1 MNKYKSEFNLGR
13 EPNEEEENYNISA
26 NYVFDITE
34 LDDTKYFLS
43 PVEAYAFLAHG
54 MENVKSIVL
63 NKNDKPLIVFGKN
76 KEATPYSMYQQIS
89 SMDSQF
95 KDVYEIEYAEKKA
108 AGQEVF
114 NPFSAKSGNM
124 NWISVA
130 KRRKNAIK
138 NTIRRALPTFE
149 ERFNFIKGRGR
160 LGGWKGATPTPET
173 IEKVMKTGKLRSR
186 KTRKI
191 RR

>member
-138 NTIRRALPTFE
+138 NTIRRALPAFE

-173 IEKVMKTGKLRSR
+173 IEKLMKTGKLRSR

>member
-1 MNKYKSEFNLGR
+1 MSEFNLGR
-13 EPNEEEENYNISA
+13 DPNEKEEYYNISA

-138 NTIRRALPTFE
+138 NTIKRALPTFE

-186 KTRKI
+186 KTRKN